1 MKPAPSNTPGID
13 PRGREQTG
21 CLAGMGG
28 LLAMPPLGV
37 KTGPPDYRV
46 SLPPLRSGRPRAP
59 AFGWSGLDT
68 EPPAARQGAGA
79 GRHGLPSQTATPNE
93 SEPQMNTTTR
103 TRTTAAALADT
114 IWNEFGIEVDPQLV
128 ANGDVVAVLN
138 AFHRTGYEAGHEA
151 ATD

>member
-1 MKPAPSNTPGID
+1 
-13 PRGREQTG
+13 
-21 CLAGMGG
+21 
-28 LLAMPPLGV
+28 
-37 KTGPPDYRV
+37 
-46 SLPPLRSGRPRAP
+46 
-59 AFGWSGLDT
+59 
-68 EPPAARQGAGA
+68 
-79 GRHGLPSQTATPNE
+79 
-93 SEPQMNTTTR
+93 MNTTTR